1 MSELKKLEE
10 LIDKYDVI
18 SFDIFDTLLLRNVLK
33 PIDIFRVLEIEVK
46 EKYYIDNFCRMRIEA
61 EQNSRT
67 EKNQYET
74 TLDEI
79 YDTLLIN
86 SKIIK
91 EEIKKMEI
99 NLEKEF
105 LTFNPFMKLV
115 YDYAVSK
122 NKKIVCI
129 SDMYLPE
136 KIISDILNNNGYKD
150 IKVYVSNE
158 YHKHKSNMTLYEL
171 VWEKEKFEKEN
182 WLHIGDNYYSDYEQ
196 ARNFGISSYH
206 YKNVLSRSKNL
217 GDNLSVASSIIFAIS
232 NNAVNNGLE
241 VDYWG
246 KFGIIN
252 AAPLYYAFANWSYKE
267 SIINDNLHF
276 WGKDVYIINK
286 IVDKIKTVEN
296 NKNSLSN
303 LYTSRIATQLPSLI
317 HGKKTVAI
325 DILCGVNFL
334 NYYNYE
340 TIFNLIINNMMMFEF
355 IFSSPEGSLVRYEE
369 QDNKV
374 IPVLSENKDY
384 IKEVS
389 IIQDAAI
396 NIIDKYLKYYK
407 YTSKIDS
414 EESLLPYKNYLET
427 RDYNDVKMVSTL
439 FTNVGY
445 SGNEFSFINS
455 FTKEDIE
462 NNIMDF
468 FEGGIIKSLWEKT
481 FVIEGINSAE
491 EFNSY
496 MAYINNKYK
505 KMCKIRLLKKFKP
518 RNVLRVLKRK
528 VKAIIK
534 G

>member
-1 MSELKKLEE
+1 
-10 LIDKYDVI
+10 
-18 SFDIFDTLLLRNVLK
+18 
-33 PIDIFRVLEIEVK
+33 
-46 EKYYIDNFCRMRIEA
+46 
-61 EQNSRT
+61 
-67 EKNQYET
+67 
-74 TLDEI
+74 
-79 YDTLLIN
+79 
-86 SKIIK
+86 
-91 EEIKKMEI
+91 
-99 NLEKEF
+99 
-105 LTFNPFMKLV
+105 
-115 YDYAVSK
+115 
-122 NKKIVCI
+122 
-129 SDMYLPE
+129 MYLPK
-136 KIISDILNNNGYKD
+136 KIISDILNNNGYKN

-158 YHKHKSNMTLYEL
+158 YHKHKGNMTLYEL
-171 VWEKEKFEKEN
+171 VQEKEKFEKEN

-241 VDYWG
+241 VDYWE

-252 AAPLYYAFANWSYKE
+252 AAPLYYAFANWVYKNN
-267 SIINDNLHF
+267 IDHDNIYF
-276 WGKDVYIINK
+276 FARDGYIIKK
-286 IVDKIKTVEN
+286 IFDNIKTVEN
-296 NKNSLSN
+296 SKIFSSY
-303 LYTSRIATQLPSLI
+303 LYTSRRATQLPLLTYE
-317 HGKKTVAI
+317 KKTVAV
-325 DILCGVNFL
+325 DMLCGVNFQCDKNQKLRTIFECFNLEADKYSEVIKKYGFLSPDDIITIENHIYYRQLISEVYDDFKQKMNEQKELIEKYLIQEKVYEHKKMNAVDIGWRGSIQYVLSKISKVELFGYYFCTGPYIYEDILYNTRGFLL
-334 NYYNYE
+334 NYNKPE
-340 TIFNLIINNMMMFEF
+340 TISNLIINNMMMFEF

-374 IPVLSENKDY
+374 VPVLSENKDY

-481 FVIEGINSAE
+481 LVIEGINSAE

-505 KMCKIRLLKKFKP
+505 KLCKIRLLKKFKP